1 MHAIEAVDETGV
13 TKGLTV
19 FANEAEGGDEA

>member
-13 TKGLTV
+13 TKGSMV
-19 FANEAEGGDEA
+19 FPNEAEGSDEA